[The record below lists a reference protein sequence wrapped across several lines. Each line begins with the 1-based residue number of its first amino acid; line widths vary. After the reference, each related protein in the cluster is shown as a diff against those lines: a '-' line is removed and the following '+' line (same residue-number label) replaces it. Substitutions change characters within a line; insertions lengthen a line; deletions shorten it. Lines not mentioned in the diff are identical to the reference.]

1 MRAHNIPLIFKIAYP
16 YHSLR
21 DNCFLY
27 FIFQKEVTLSGVSFS
42 EWGVW
47 GKAVIHNLLTQAGV
61 RKSVP
66 LTWRQGALTARAEPS
81 CLVCEAF
88 PILGLV
94 CNSLFCFKQV
104 HMTPWQPH
112 CYVCSWQEGKGILC
126 LHHRRSACRPMSE
139 TRCAGHGGPAL
150 TGEDDLVLS
159 LSCVSEVLFCPGPM
173 RVSSF
178 LATLIPADHA
188 VAWHP
193 GTTASGNGRLSAVRL
208 PPWRE

>member
-1 MRAHNIPLIFKIAYP
+1 MRAHSIPLIFKIAYP

-27 FIFQKEVTLSGVSFS
+27 FIFQKEVTLSGVYFY
-42 EWGVW
+42 EWRVW
-47 GKAVIHNLLTQAGV
+47 GKAVIHNLLIQAGV
-61 RKSVP
+61 PKSVP
-66 LTWRQGALTARAEPS
+66 PYLGTRSPHTL
-81 CLVCEAF
+81 
-88 PILGLV
+88 LGLV
-94 CNSLFCFKQV
+94 CNSLFCFKHV

-126 LHHRRSACRPMSE
+126 ITGGVLQTYVCCE
-139 TRCAGHGGPAL
+139 TRCTGHGRPAL
-150 TGEDDLVLS
+150 TVEDDLVLS
-159 LSCVSEVLFCPGPM
+159 LPCASEVLFCPGPM

-193 GTTASGNGRLSAVRL
+193 GTTASGNGHLSAVRL